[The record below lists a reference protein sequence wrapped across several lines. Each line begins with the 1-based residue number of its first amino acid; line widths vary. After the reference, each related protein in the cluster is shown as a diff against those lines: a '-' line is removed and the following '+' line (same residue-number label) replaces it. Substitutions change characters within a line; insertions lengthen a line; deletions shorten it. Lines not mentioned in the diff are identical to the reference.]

1 MKNLPLLFLGVF
13 FTLAFSWAGL
23 ILSSQYQIGG
33 LTPTT
38 STLDEDGQPIEGETL
53 YPQPVSGLAEQGRRV
68 YISEGC
74 MYCHSQ
80 QVRPQGFGADF
91 ERGWGQRQSVSR
103 DYVLQD
109 RVLLGTMRTG
119 PDLANV
125 GDRPLTAEWHHQHLI
140 NPQITSPG
148 SIMPPYS
155 YLYEYR
161 KIEDEPSP
169 KAIRI
174 PSDSPYAPEEG
185 YEIVP
190 TAEAKALVEYLL
202 SLSQAYEL
210 PEAKFTED

>member
-1 MKNLPLLFLGVF
+1 MKNLPLLFLGIF

-23 ILSSQYQIGG
+23 ILSSQIQYGA

-38 STLDEDGQPIEGETL
+38 ATETEEGLPTPGETL
-53 YPQPVSGLAEQGRRV
+53 YPRTPSGLAEQGKRV
-68 YISEGC
+68 YMREGC

-91 ERGWGQRQSVSR
+91 ERGWGPRQTVPR
-103 DYVLQD
+103 DYILQD

-125 GDRPLTAEWHHQHLI
+125 GGRPLTEDWHHQHLY

-148 SIMPPYS
+148 SVMPPYA
-155 YLYEYR
+155 YLYEVR
-161 KIEDEPSP
+161 KIDGQPSP
-169 KAIRI
+169 DAVNIAAN
-174 PSDSPYAPEEG
+174 SEYAPPEG

-190 TAEAKALVEYLL
+190 TEDAKTLVAYLL
-202 SLSQAYEL
+202 SLRVDYEL
-210 PEAKFTED
+210 PEAKFTQ

>member
-38 STLDEDGQPIEGETL
+38 PTLDEDGQPVAGEVMN
-53 YPQPVSGLAEQGRRV
+53 PRPISGLAEQGRRV

-125 GDRPLTAEWHHQHLI
+125 GDRPLSAEWHHQHLF

-148 SIMPPYS
+148 SIMPPYA
-155 YLYEYR
+155 YLYEVR
-161 KIEDEPSP
+161 KIDGDPSP
-169 KAIRI
+169 NAIRI
-174 PSDSPYAPEEG
+174 PSDSPYSPGEG
-185 YEIVP
+185 YEVVP
-190 TAEAKALVEYLL
+190 TAKATALVEYLL